1 MSNTTLRILQYNVNH
16 GKDATLVPLLQDT
29 RVHEFDILAIQ
40 EPWRNPL
47 TTTSYNPQDAPF
59 YLAYPPK
66 PLSRVCVYI
75 NKRIHPNTWTVAHHS
90 EDAQTV
96 TIRYGPDKHQRT
108 LQVHNIYNPSP
119 SSYSSQ
125 DQGTLETL
133 RNCLQVP
140 ADDHIVVGDFNLHHP
155 LWSGLAR
162 PTQHAA
168 ADILLD
174 IARNASL
181 ELVTKC
187 GTETWRARGT
197 YSTIDLSFISQD
209 LGEKLIKCVTRPDI
223 AQSSDHIPIETSLDL
238 QTQSFETDRK
248 RCWKRLDTGK
258 LLERLRQAT
267 LPDLELMTR
276 SQIDTYICELTQ
288 ALTNGID
295 ASVPWQKGS
304 RYARSYWSPECAE
317 AVRETRRKYYDML
330 RAATQ
335 ESEELHRDARSRK
348 VATIRK
354 AKRKEFREYIAKAT
368 NTPQGVYRL
377 AKWARLK
384 AGRPRELP
392 QLPQLVVK
400 RRNERQELV
409 TTKLD
414 TLPKKLDALRE
425 KFFPPPKHADLTDIG
440 SREYPVPL
448 EIDEEIREEE
458 IHEALQHVTNDKAPG
473 PDQIS
478 NRVLKAAEEWLTPKL
493 YKLFNATVRIGYH
506 PKAWKSAITL
516 ALRKPNKD
524 DYTLVGAYR
533 PIALLNSMGKILEL
547 VMSRK
552 LSKLAENND
561 LLPETQMGARKGR
574 STETAL
580 QLLTEQVHTIWN
592 LPGKQRV
599 ATMLC
604 MDISGAFDNVSHIR
618 LLDNLR
624 KRRIPDVI
632 VRWVA
637 SFLRERTTTIKVF
650 EGESV
655 LFNTET
661 GIPQGSPISPI
672 LFLFFIADLL
682 DATNDIA
689 LRVSAIGF
697 VDDIHVLTYGDSTER
712 NCRTLERIHERCEEW
727 ANKHGAQFAPEK
739 YELIHFAKRPK
750 SFNMAVTL
758 KIGQIQKV
766 AMDNVRV
773 LGVQVDTKLKW
784 GPHLAKIAQKHA
796 SQSPAID
803 RISASTWGAS
813 FKMARLVYTS
823 VVRPSITYGAS
834 VWYAP
839 QGVVTSRKHVDRK
852 LEVLQNKNLR
862 RVLGAYRAVGSRILE
877 KEAHVPP
884 ISTVLT
890 AQVANAAKRRLTG
903 KGAQVIR
910 KACAAIR
917 NGTVQR
923 QNTRKPPKRT
933 PGELVTSWLRKIVP
947 KSTWDKE
954 ILQQVTTRSRKP
966 YSWMKVIRDHTK
978 KSWDKLWTAY
988 LASIPLGTVRAP
1000 AQLPTT
1006 SYRPQVHLGASK
1018 ATSSLITQIRTE
1030 KIGLNAFLADRHVP
1044 DKVAICTCERS
1055 RQTAKHILLFC
1066 PEYAD
1071 ERDSLYAAAGT
1082 KDYSKMLATPRGAK
1096 AAAQWLQR
1104 TGLLPQFNLGL

>member
-1 MSNTTLRILQYNVNH
+1 MSNTSLRILQYNVNH

-40 EPWRNPL
+40 EPWRNPF

-59 YLAYPPK
+59 HLAYPPK
-66 PLSRVCVYI
+66 ALSRVCVYI
-75 NKRIHPNTWTVAHHS
+75 NKRIHPNSWMITHHS
-90 EDAQTV
+90 EDAQTI
-96 TIRYGPDKHQRT
+96 TIRYGPDGNRRT
-108 LQVHNIYNPSP
+108 VQVHNIYNPSP

-125 DQGTLETL
+125 DQGTLGIL
-133 RNCLQVP
+133 RNCLQQP
-140 ADDHIVVGDFNLHHP
+140 ADNHIVVGDFNLHHP

-187 GTETWRARGT
+187 GTETWMARGL

-238 QTQSFETDRK
+238 QTQPFETDRK

-258 LLERLRQAT
+258 LLERLKQVT
-267 LPDLELMTR
+267 LPDLELTSR

-288 ALTNGID
+288 ALTNGIE

-304 RYARSYWSPECAE
+304 QYARSHWSPECAE
-317 AVRETRRKYYDML
+317 AVRETRKRYYDML
-330 RAATQ
+330 RTFTE
-335 ESEELHRDARSRK
+335 ESEELHRDARRRK

-354 AKRKEFREYIAKAT
+354 AKQKEFREHIAKAT
-368 NTPQGVYRL
+368 STPQGVYRL

-409 TTKLD
+409 TAKLD
-414 TLPKKLDALRE
+414 TLPEKLNALRE
-425 KFFPPPKHADLTDIG
+425 KFFPPPKPADLTDVG
-440 SREYPVPL
+440 SGEYPEPL

-473 PDQIS
+473 PDQVS
-478 NRVLKAAEEWLTPKL
+478 NRVLKAAEEWLTPSL
-493 YKLFNATVRIGYH
+493 HKLFNATVRIGYH

-516 ALRKPNKD
+516 ALRKPNKE

-533 PIALLNSMGKILEL
+533 PIALLNSMGKLLEL
-547 VMSRK
+547 IMSRK
-552 LSKLAENND
+552 LSELAESNN

-604 MDISGAFDNVSHIR
+604 MDISGAFDNVSHTR

-624 KRRIPDVI
+624 KRKIPDVI
-632 VRWVA
+632 IRWVT
-637 SFLRERTTTIKVF
+637 SFLRERTTTIKVS
-650 EGESV
+650 EGESEI
-655 LFNTET
+655 FDTET

-682 DATNDIA
+682 DTTNDIA

-697 VDDIHVLTYGDSTER
+697 VDDIHVLTHGDSTER
-712 NCRTLERIHERCEEW
+712 NCRTLERIHERCEQW
-727 ANKHGAQFAPEK
+727 ASKHGAQFAPEK

-750 SFNMAVTL
+750 SFNMDATL

-766 AMDNVRV
+766 ATNNVRV

-796 SQSPAID
+796 SQSSAID
-803 RISASTWGAS
+803 RISTSTWGAS

-839 QGVVTSRKHVDRK
+839 KGVVTSRKLVDRK

-884 ISTVLT
+884 ISAVLT

-903 KGAQVIR
+903 KGTQVIK
-910 KACAAIR
+910 KACATIR
-917 NGTVQR
+917 NSTVQR
-923 QNTRKPPKRT
+923 QNRRQTSKHT
-933 PGELVTSWLRKIVP
+933 PGELIISWLRKAVS
-947 KSTWDKE
+947 KGTWDKE
-954 ILQQVTTRSRKP
+954 ILQQVTSRSLKA
-966 YSWMKVIRDHTK
+966 YSWMKAIRDLTK
-978 KSWDKLWTAY
+978 KSWDELWTAY

-1006 SYRPQVHLGASK
+1006 SYRPQIHLGASK
-1018 ATSSLITQIRTE
+1018 ATSALITQIRTE

-1044 DKVAICTCERS
+1044 NKVAMCTCERF

-1096 AAAQWLQR
+1096 AAAHWLQR